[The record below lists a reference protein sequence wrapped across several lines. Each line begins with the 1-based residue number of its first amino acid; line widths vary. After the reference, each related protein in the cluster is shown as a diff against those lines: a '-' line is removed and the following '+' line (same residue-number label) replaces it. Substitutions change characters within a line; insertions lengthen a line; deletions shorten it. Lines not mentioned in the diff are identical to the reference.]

1 MHFVSDFFDTGMRFI
16 CFSPVPVEVFGS
28 DFMSTP
34 VEQTDNL
41 IVQIWR
47 LDVTLDRRT
56 NMRNVTVDL
65 AHHSRLI
72 AQSASSF
79 RSVPYLIE

>member
-1 MHFVSDFFDTGMRFI
+1 
-16 CFSPVPVEVFGS
+16 
-28 DFMSTP
+28 MSTP

-79 RSVPYLIE
+79 DLFLI